1 MFFVDFDNG
10 IYIPG
15 KIFKHMFCQTFI
27 KHYKIFNLII
37 GHCFFYFSLKIDYFD
52 NSKKINLNSNFFD
65 IGNLTVGA
73 DVKTK
78 GVKIGEV
85 IEISLDGDSYMAI
98 VKSSLNY
105 DLKIPLDSEFK
116 IANNGFIGS
125 PYIEVTM
132 GINEQYYQNNDLTEN
147 NVDAVSLEEIINS
160 FIFN

>member
-1 MFFVDFDNG
+1 MNKKVSFE
-10 IYIPG
+10 
-15 KIFKHMFCQTFI
+15 FI
-27 KHYKIFNLII
+27 IGLII
-37 GHCFFYFSLKIDYFD
+37 LIITLVSFFYFSLKIDYFN
-52 NSKKINLNSNFFD
+52 NSIKMNLNSKFFD
-65 IGNLTVGA
+65 IGNLAVGA

-85 IEISLDGDSYMAI
+85 IEISLDRNSYMAM
-98 VKSSLNY
+98 VKSSVNN

>member
-1 MFFVDFDNG
+1 MTKAKTKTETLTVLSFFMEDLNSIQKVFE
-10 IYIPG
+10 
-15 KIFKHMFCQTFI
+15 
-27 KHYKIFNLII
+27 
-37 GHCFFYFSLKIDYFD
+37 

-65 IGNLTVGA
+65 IGDLTVGA

-85 IEISLDGDSYMAI
+85 TEISLDGDSYMAI

-125 PYIEVTM
+125 PYIEVSM

>member
-1 MFFVDFDNG
+1 MKN
-10 IYIPG
+10 
-15 KIFKHMFCQTFI
+15 KISFEFI
-27 KHYKIFNLII
+27 IGLLILII
-37 GHCFFYFSLKIDYFD
+37 TLISFLYLSLKIDYFE
-52 NSKKINLNSNFFD
+52 NSKKMNLNSNFFD
-65 IGNLTVGA
+65 IGGLTVGA

-85 IEISLDGDSYMAI
+85 TEISLDDDSYMAI

-132 GINEQYYQNNDLTEN
+132 GINEKYYQNNDLTEKN
-147 NVDAVSLEEIINS
+147 IDAVSLEEIINS

>member
-1 MFFVDFDNG
+1 MNKKLSFE
-10 IYIPG
+10 
-15 KIFKHMFCQTFI
+15 FI
-27 KHYKIFNLII
+27 TGLII
-37 GHCFFYFSLKIDYFD
+37 LSITLVSFIYFSLKIDYFD

-65 IGNLTVGA
+65 IGDLTVGA

-85 IEISLDGDSYMAI
+85 IEISLDRNSYMAI

>member
-1 MFFVDFDNG
+1 MNK
-10 IYIPG
+10 
-15 KIFKHMFCQTFI
+15 KISFEFI
-27 KHYKIFNLII
+27 IGSIILII
-37 GHCFFYFSLKIDYFD
+37 TLLSFFYFSFKIDYFD

-65 IGNLTVGA
+65 IGDLTVGA

-85 IEISLDGDSYMAI
+85 TEISLDRNSYMAI
-98 VKSSLNY
+98 VISSINY

-132 GINEQYYQNNDLTEN
+132 GVNEQYYQNNDLTEN

>member
-1 MFFVDFDNG
+1 MNN
-10 IYIPG
+10 
-15 KIFKHMFCQTFI
+15 KISFEFI
-27 KHYKIFNLII
+27 IGLLILII
-37 GHCFFYFSLKIDYFD
+37 TLISFFYFSLKIDYFD

-65 IGNLTVGA
+65 IGDLTVGA
-73 DVKTK
+73 DFKTK

-85 IEISLDGDSYMAI
+85 TEISLDGDSYMAI

-116 IANNGFIGS
+116 IANNGFVGS

>member
-1 MFFVDFDNG
+1 MNK
-10 IYIPG
+10 
-15 KIFKHMFCQTFI
+15 KISFEFI
-27 KHYKIFNLII
+27 IGLLILII
-37 GHCFFYFSLKIDYFD
+37 TLISFFYFSFKIDYFD

-65 IGNLTVGA
+65 IGDLTVGA

>member
-1 MFFVDFDNG
+1 MNK
-10 IYIPG
+10 
-15 KIFKHMFCQTFI
+15 KINFEFI
-27 KHYKIFNLII
+27 IGLII
-37 GHCFFYFSLKIDYFD
+37 LIITLISFFYIFLKIDYFD

-85 IEISLDGDSYMAI
+85 TEIFLDKNSYLAI

>member
-1 MFFVDFDNG
+1 MNN
-10 IYIPG
+10 
-15 KIFKHMFCQTFI
+15 KISFEFI
-27 KHYKIFNLII
+27 IGLLILII
-37 GHCFFYFSLKIDYFD
+37 TLISFFYFSLKIDYFD

-65 IGNLTVGA
+65 IGDLTVGA

-85 IEISLDGDSYMAI
+85 TEISLDGDSYMAI

-132 GINEQYYQNNDLTEN
+132 GINEQYYQNNDLTGN

>member
-1 MFFVDFDNG
+1 MNK
-10 IYIPG
+10 
-15 KIFKHMFCQTFI
+15 KISFEFI
-27 KHYKIFNLII
+27 IGLII
-37 GHCFFYFSLKIDYFD
+37 LIITLLSFFYFSLKIDYFD

-65 IGNLTVGA
+65 IGDLTVGA

-85 IEISLDGDSYMAI
+85 TEISLDRNSYMAI

>member
-1 MFFVDFDNG
+1 MNK
-10 IYIPG
+10 
-15 KIFKHMFCQTFI
+15 KISFEFMI
-27 KHYKIFNLII
+27 GLII
-37 GHCFFYFSLKIDYFD
+37 LIITLLSFFYFSFKIDYFD

-65 IGNLTVGA
+65 IGDLAVGA

-85 IEISLDGDSYMAI
+85 IEISLDRNSYMAI

-105 DLKIPLDSEFK
+105 DLKIPLDSVFK

>member
-1 MFFVDFDNG
+1 MNN
-10 IYIPG
+10 
-15 KIFKHMFCQTFI
+15 KISFEFI
-27 KHYKIFNLII
+27 IGLLILII
-37 GHCFFYFSLKIDYFD
+37 TLISFFYFFLKIDYFD
-52 NSKKINLNSNFFD
+52 NSKKINLHSNFFD
-65 IGNLTVGA
+65 IGDLTVGA

-85 IEISLDGDSYMAI
+85 IEISLDRNSYMAI

-105 DLKIPLDSEFK
+105 DLKIPLDSVFK

-132 GINEQYYQNNDLTEN
+132 GINKQYYQNNDLTEN
-147 NVDAVSLEEIINS
+147 NIDAVSLEEIINS

>member
-1 MFFVDFDNG
+1 MNK
-10 IYIPG
+10 
-15 KIFKHMFCQTFI
+15 KISFEFI
-27 KHYKIFNLII
+27 IGLSILII
-37 GHCFFYFSLKIDYFD
+37 TLISFFYFFLKIDYFD
-52 NSKKINLNSNFFD
+52 NSKKISLNSNFFD
-65 IGNLTVGA
+65 IGDLTVGA

-85 IEISLDGDSYMAI
+85 TEISLDGDSYMAI
-98 VKSSLNY
+98 VKSSLKY

>member
-1 MFFVDFDNG
+1 MKN
-10 IYIPG
+10 
-15 KIFKHMFCQTFI
+15 KISFEF
-27 KHYKIFNLII
+27 II
-37 GHCFFYFSLKIDYFD
+37 GLLILFITLISFFYFSLKIDYFE

-65 IGNLTVGA
+65 IGGLTVGA

-85 IEISLDGDSYMAI
+85 TEISLDGNSYMAI

>member
-1 MFFVDFDNG
+1 MNK
-10 IYIPG
+10 
-15 KIFKHMFCQTFI
+15 KISLEF
-27 KHYKIFNLII
+27 II
-37 GHCFFYFSLKIDYFD
+37 GLVILIFTLISFFYFSLKIEYF
-52 NSKKINLNSNFFD
+52 NTANKMSLNSIFFD
-65 IGNLTVGA
+65 IGDLTVGA

-85 IEISLDGDSYMAI
+85 TEISLDRNTYMAI

-125 PYIEVTM
+125 PYIEVIM
-132 GINEQYYQNNDLTEN
+132 GTNEQYYQNNDLTEN

>member
-1 MFFVDFDNG
+1 MNK
-10 IYIPG
+10 
-15 KIFKHMFCQTFI
+15 KISFEFI
-27 KHYKIFNLII
+27 IGLII
-37 GHCFFYFSLKIDYFD
+37 LIITLLSFFYFSFKIDYFD

-65 IGNLTVGA
+65 IGDLTVGA

-85 IEISLDGDSYMAI
+85 IEISLDRDSYMAI

>member
-1 MFFVDFDNG
+1 MKN
-10 IYIPG
+10 
-15 KIFKHMFCQTFI
+15 KISFEFI
-27 KHYKIFNLII
+27 IGLLILII
-37 GHCFFYFSLKIDYFD
+37 TIISFFYFSLKIDYFD

-65 IGNLTVGA
+65 IGGLIVGA

-85 IEISLDGDSYMAI
+85 IEISLDSDSYMAI

-105 DLKIPLDSEFK
+105 DLNIPLDSEFK

-132 GINEQYYQNNDLTEN
+132 GVNEQYYQNNDLTEN

>member
-1 MFFVDFDNG
+1 MNK
-10 IYIPG
+10 
-15 KIFKHMFCQTFI
+15 KISFEFI
-27 KHYKIFNLII
+27 IGLLILII
-37 GHCFFYFSLKIDYFD
+37 TLLSFFYFSLKIDYFD

-65 IGNLTVGA
+65 IGDLTVGA

-85 IEISLDGDSYMAI
+85 TEISLDRNSYMAI
-98 VKSSLNY
+98 VISSINY

>member
-1 MFFVDFDNG
+1 MNK
-10 IYIPG
+10 
-15 KIFKHMFCQTFI
+15 KISFEFI
-27 KHYKIFNLII
+27 IGLII
-37 GHCFFYFSLKIDYFD
+37 LIITLVTFFYFSFKIDFFD

-65 IGNLTVGA
+65 IGGLTVGA
-73 DVKTK
+73 DIKTK

-85 IEISLDGDSYMAI
+85 TEISLDKNSFMAI
-98 VKSSLNY
+98 VKSSLDY

-125 PYIEVTM
+125 PYIEVTI
-132 GINEQYYQNNDLTEN
+132 GNNEQYYQNNDLTEN

>member
-1 MFFVDFDNG
+1 MNK
-10 IYIPG
+10 
-15 KIFKHMFCQTFI
+15 KISFEFI
-27 KHYKIFNLII
+27 IGSIILII
-37 GHCFFYFSLKIDYFD
+37 TLLSFFYFSLKIDYFD

-65 IGNLTVGA
+65 IGDLAVGA

-85 IEISLDGDSYMAI
+85 TEILLDRNSYMAI
-98 VKSSLNY
+98 VISSINY

>member
-1 MFFVDFDNG
+1 MNN
-10 IYIPG
+10 
-15 KIFKHMFCQTFI
+15 KISFEF
-27 KHYKIFNLII
+27 II
-37 GHCFFYFSLKIDYFD
+37 GLLILVITLISFFYFSLKIDYFD

-65 IGNLTVGA
+65 IGGLNVGA

-85 IEISLDGDSYMAI
+85 TEISLDGDSYMAI

-125 PYIEVTM
+125 PYIEVSI

-147 NVDAVSLEEIINS
+147 NVDALSLEEIINN

>member
-1 MFFVDFDNG
+1 MKN
-10 IYIPG
+10 
-15 KIFKHMFCQTFI
+15 KISFEFI
-27 KHYKIFNLII
+27 IGLLILII
-37 GHCFFYFSLKIDYFD
+37 TIISFFYFSLKIDYFD

-65 IGNLTVGA
+65 IGGLTVGA

-85 IEISLDGDSYMAI
+85 TEISLDRNSYMAL

-105 DLKIPLDSEFK
+105 DLNIPLDSEFK

>member
-1 MFFVDFDNG
+1 MNK
-10 IYIPG
+10 
-15 KIFKHMFCQTFI
+15 KISFEFI
-27 KHYKIFNLII
+27 IGLII
-37 GHCFFYFSLKIDYFD
+37 LIITLLSFFYFSFKIDYFD

-65 IGNLTVGA
+65 IGDLTVGA

-85 IEISLDGDSYMAI
+85 IEISLDRNSYMAI
-98 VKSSLNY
+98 VKSSLNH
-105 DLKIPLDSEFK
+105 DLKIPLDSVFK

>member
-1 MFFVDFDNG
+1 MKN
-10 IYIPG
+10 
-15 KIFKHMFCQTFI
+15 KISFEFI
-27 KHYKIFNLII
+27 IGLLILII
-37 GHCFFYFSLKIDYFD
+37 TIISFFYFSLKIDYFD

-65 IGNLTVGA
+65 IGGLTVGA

-85 IEISLDGDSYMAI
+85 TEISLDRDSYMAI

-105 DLKIPLDSEFK
+105 DLNIPLDSEFK